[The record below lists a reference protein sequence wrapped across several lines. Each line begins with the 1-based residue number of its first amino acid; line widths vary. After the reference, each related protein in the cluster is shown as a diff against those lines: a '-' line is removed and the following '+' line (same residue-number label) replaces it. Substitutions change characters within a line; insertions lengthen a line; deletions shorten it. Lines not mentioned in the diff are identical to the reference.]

1 MWCSAGWAG
10 AGAGPVAVHRYGRD
24 AAGALRFGRF
34 ARGDVATAAASI
46 LLLGVTKMAAAVH
59 EISVARGF
67 DPREFA
73 LLSYGG
79 AGPLHA
85 ALVAEEIGI
94 PRVIV
99 PPSPGAFSAFGALCS
114 ALSKDRSRIVLQ
126 VLDAD
131 VLEAAEQA
139 FGAMLCALRE
149 EFAAEGT
156 EVAAMLEERQF
167 DLRYRGQAHEL
178 TITAP
183 RGTALPELIE
193 RFEAAFERQFGR
205 RDTGRDVEL
214 VNLRVVGRIPI
225 EAPAWTAPGGGTGRP
240 TGTRDLPDLPAPCDV
255 WSRADILP
263 GMQIDG
269 PAVIEEMSATTW
281 LPPGWRLS
289 LGAIGQMDLVRIA
302 AA

>member
-1 MWCSAGWAG
+1 M
-10 AGAGPVAVHRYGRD
+10 
-24 AAGALRFGRF
+24 
-34 ARGDVATAAASI
+34 
-46 LLLGVTKMAAAVH
+46 
-59 EISVARGF
+59 
-67 DPREFA
+67 
-73 LLSYGG
+73 
-79 AGPLHA
+79 
-85 ALVAEEIGI
+85 AEEIGI

-114 ALSKDRSRIVLQ
+114 ALLKDRSRIVLQ

-139 FGAMLCALRE
+139 FGAMLCPLRG
-149 EFAAEGT
+149 EFAAEGAP
-156 EVAAMLEERQF
+156 VAAMLEERQF

-225 EAPAWTAPGGGTGRP
+225 EAPAWTAPGGGTGRR